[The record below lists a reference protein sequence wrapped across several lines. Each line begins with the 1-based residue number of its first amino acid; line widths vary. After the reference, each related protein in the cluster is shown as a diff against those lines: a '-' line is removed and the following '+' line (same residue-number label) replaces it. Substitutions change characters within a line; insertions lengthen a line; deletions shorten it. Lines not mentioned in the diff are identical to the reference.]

1 MERPKEKDLGLQGLK
16 RLKNDLFTGGKEG
29 PAGKVNYPL
38 ATLLNG
44 DRLGQIAWLIHIRA
58 TRARSVV
65 REQL

>member
-1 MERPKEKDLGLQGLK
+1 MERPKEKDLGVQGLR
-16 RLKNDLFTGGKEG
+16 RLKKDVSKSGKEG
-29 PAGKVNYPL
+29 RAGKVNYPL

-44 DRLGQIAWLIHIRA
+44 DRLSQITWLIHIRA